1 MNSATSSVGPI
12 EARFALRYSGFDLD
26 VDLRLP
32 GGGVSALF
40 GPSGSGKTSC
50 LRCFAGLENT
60 CQGRVAV
67 AGEVWQDTAAGTFV
81 PPHRRPLGFVFQDA
95 RLFPH
100 LTVGGNLRFASH
112 RANGPAP
119 IRFDEVIQLFD
130 LAALMERRTDRLS
143 GGERQRCAIARAL
156 LTRPR
161 LLLLD
166 EPLSAL
172 DDARKAEL
180 LPYLERLRDVLSI
193 PMIYVSHSMREVA
206 RLADHL
212 VLLERGHVLASGP
225 VAEITARADLPL
237 SNAEDAGVVLQARCA
252 EHDPEFALTR
262 VQFEGGALWLPR
274 VHCEVG
280 RPLRVRVAATDV
292 SVVLEPPRATSILN
306 VLPATVRERRDDQ
319 RGTSLV
325 QLDLGSA
332 LLLARLTR
340 RSASLLALE
349 PGRAVY
355 AQIKGAAVL
364 R

>member
-1 MNSATSSVGPI
+1 MSGAAVI
-12 EARFALRYSGFDLD
+12 EARFTLRYPGFDLD

-50 LRCFAGLENT
+50 LRCFAGLERT
-60 CQGRVAV
+60 AKGRVAV
-67 AGEVWQDTAAGTFV
+67 ADEVWQDTASGRFV
-81 PPHRRPLGFVFQDA
+81 PPHRRPFGFVFQDA

-100 LTVGGNLRFASH
+100 LTVGGNLRYAVR
-112 RANGPAP
+112 RAVGPEPA
-119 IRFDEVIQLFD
+119 RFDEVVQLLDIGD
-130 LAALMERRTDRLS
+130 LLERRTDRLS

-166 EPLSAL
+166 EPLAAL
-172 DDARKAEL
+172 DEARKAEL
-180 LPYLERLRDVLSI
+180 LPYLERLRDALSI
-193 PMIYVSHSMREVA
+193 PMIYVSHSMREVT

-212 VLLERGHVLASGP
+212 VLLERGRVQASGP
-225 VAEITARADLPL
+225 VTEITARADLPF
-237 SNAEDAGVVLQARCA
+237 SEGGEAGVVLLARCI
-252 EHDPEFALTR
+252 EHDAEYALTR
-262 VQFEGGALWLPR
+262 VQFDGGTLWLPR
-274 VHCEVG
+274 VQCEVG
-280 RPLRVRVAATDV
+280 RSLRVRVAATDV

-306 VLPATVRERRDDQ
+306 VLPATVLERRDDAQ
-319 RGTSLV
+319 GTSLV

-332 LLLARLTR
+332 RLLARLTR
-340 RSASLLALE
+340 RSATLLQLE
-349 PGRAVY
+349 PGRPVY

>member
-1 MNSATSSVGPI
+1 MNGVAPI
-12 EARFALRYSGFDLD
+12 EARVALRFAGFELN

-50 LRCFAGLENT
+50 LRCFAGLERE
-60 CQGRVAV
+60 CQGRIAV
-67 AGEVWQDTAAGTFV
+67 AGEVWQDTTTGRFV
-81 PPHRRPLGFVFQDA
+81 APHRRPFGFVFQDA

-100 LTVGGNLRFASH
+100 LTVGGNLRYAAR
-112 RANGPAP
+112 RAVGPEP
-119 IRFDEVIQLFD
+119 VRFEEVVRLLDI
-130 LAALMERRTDRLS
+130 AGLMERHTDRLS

-166 EPLSAL
+166 EPLAAL

-180 LPYLERLRDVLSI
+180 LPYLERLRDALSI

-212 VLLERGHVLASGP
+212 VLLDRGRMQASGP
-225 VAEITARADLPL
+225 VTELTARADLPF
-237 SNAEDAGVVLQARCA
+237 SDAEDAGVVLIARCI
-252 EHDPEFALTR
+252 EHDAEYALTR
-262 VQFEGGALWLPR
+262 VQFEGGTLWLPR
-274 VHCEVG
+274 VQCELG
-280 RPLRVRVAATDV
+280 RSLRVRVAATDV

-306 VLPATVRERRDDQ
+306 VLPATVLERRDDQ

-332 LLLARLTR
+332 RLLARLTR
-340 RSASLLALE
+340 RSASLLGLE
-349 PGRAVY
+349 PGRPVY

>member
-1 MNSATSSVGPI
+1 MSDGAPI
-12 EARFALRYSGFDLD
+12 EARFALRYPGFDLD

-50 LRCFAGLENT
+50 LRCFAGLERGA
-60 CQGRVAV
+60 QGRVAV
-67 AGEVWQDTAAGTFV
+67 AEEVWQDTATGRFV
-81 PPHRRPLGFVFQDA
+81 PPHRRPFGFVFQDA

-100 LTVGGNLRFASH
+100 LTVGGNLRYAMR
-112 RANGPAP
+112 RAAGRDPV
-119 IRFDEVIQLFD
+119 RFDEVVQLLD
-130 LAALMERRTDRLS
+130 IGGLLERHTDRLS

-166 EPLSAL
+166 EPLAAL
-172 DDARKAEL
+172 DEARKADL
-180 LPYLERLRDVLSI
+180 LPYLERLRDALSI
-193 PMIYVSHSMREVA
+193 PMIYVSHSMREVT

-212 VLLERGHVLASGP
+212 VLLERGRVQASGP
-225 VAEITARADLPL
+225 VTEITARADLPF
-237 SNAEDAGVVLQARCA
+237 SEGDEAGVVLLARCSEQDA
-252 EHDPEFALTR
+252 EYALTCVR
-262 VQFEGGALWLPR
+262 FDGGILWLPR
-274 VHCEVG
+274 VQCEVG
-280 RPLRVRVAATDV
+280 DLLRVRVAATDV

-306 VLPATVRERRDDQ
+306 VLPATVLERRDDP

-325 QLDLGSA
+325 QLDLGSQR
-332 LLLARLTR
+332 LLARLTR
-340 RSASLLALE
+340 RSATLLGLE
-349 PGRAVY
+349 PGRPVY

>member
-1 MNSATSSVGPI
+1 MNAAALI
-12 EARFALRYSGFDLD
+12 EARLALRYPGFDLE

-32 GGGVSALF
+32 AGGVSALF

-50 LRCFAGLENT
+50 LRCLAGLEAG
-60 CQGRVAV
+60 CVGRVVV
-67 AGEVWQDTAAGTFV
+67 AGEVWQDSARGLFV
-81 PPHRRPLGFVFQDA
+81 PPHRRPFGFVFQDA

-100 LTVGGNLRFASH
+100 LTVHGNLRYAMR
-112 RANGPAP
+112 RAEGPEP
-119 IRFDEVIQLFD
+119 VRLDEVVQLLDIAD
-130 LAALMERRTDRLS
+130 LMGRDTDRLS

-166 EPLSAL
+166 EPLASL
-172 DDARKAEL
+172 DEARKAEL
-180 LPYLERLRDVLSI
+180 LPYLERLRDALSI
-193 PMIYVSHSMREVA
+193 PMVYVSHSMREVT

-212 VLLERGHVLASGP
+212 VLLDRGREQASGP
-225 VAEITARADLPL
+225 ITEITTRADLPF
-237 SNAEDAGVVLQARCA
+237 SDDDEAGAVLLARCV
-252 EHDPEFALTR
+252 EHDAEFALTR
-262 VQFEGGALWLPR
+262 VQFDGGTLWLPR
-274 VHCEVG
+274 VQCEVG

-306 VLPATVRERRDDQ
+306 VLAATVRERHDDE
-319 RGTSLV
+319 RGRSLV
-325 QLDLGSA
+325 QLDVGTVR
-332 LLLARLTR
+332 LLARLTR
-340 RSASLLALE
+340 RSATLLGLE